1 VSERLITAADVPALL
16 AGAEFFSTSAAGEGI
31 DFAGVW
37 LGDILAHT
45 GPVRLVAA
53 GDLDPGTV
61 CAAIGGMGST
71 TAMAELPPSGN
82 EPEALARSLEGR
94 CGPLGAVLP
103 LNAASVNALFPVA
116 AAALLGLP
124 LIDCDGMGRVFPLIH
139 QTTFELAGLSLAPMA
154 AVSAGD
160 DSLLLE
166 TGSARA
172 ERLARVVAQSAGGW
186 LLCALYP
193 TRVGELAGAAIPG
206 SMSRVLEV
214 GRVLLAH
221 APGRPAWAG
230 GPAWTGGPAHP
241 PGRPGWTDGPAHPPG
256 PPWEAG
262 EAGAFQEGGPGQR
275 GVVAPH
281 ERLLAELTAVTGA
294 SVLGGGRLVEIGPS
308 VRQAAALFPGN
319 PVGLAVHDH
328 DSGRLIRIEA
338 HNELILALSDGSL
351 AAAVPDLLCL
361 LDRGTL
367 RMTGPGRLTAGDLVD
382 VLVVPAAPLW
392 HTIPGL
398 ALGGPGAF
406 GFPLR
411 HPKEAGR

>member
-1 VSERLITAADVPALL
+1 MSERLITAADVPALL

-37 LGDILAHT
+37 LGDILDHT

-53 GDLDPGTV
+53 GDLDPGTA
-61 CAAIGGMGST
+61 CAAIGAMGST
-71 TAMAELPPSGN
+71 TAMAELPPSGD
-82 EPEALARSLEGR
+82 EPAVLARSLEGR

-154 AVSAGD
+154 AVSAGY

-221 APGRPAWAG
+221 APGRPAW
-230 GPAWTGGPAHP
+230 TGGPAQ
-241 PGRPGWTDGPAHPPG
+241 
-256 PPWEAG
+256 PPWESG
-262 EAGAFQEGGPGQR
+262 PSPDGGPSWEGGPFREGGPGAR
-275 GVVAPH
+275 RVVAPH

-411 HPKEAGR
+411 HPKEASR

>member
-1 VSERLITAADVPALL
+1 MSERLITAADVPALL

-37 LGDILAHT
+37 LGDILDHT

-61 CAAIGGMGST
+61 CAAIGAMGST
-71 TAMAELPPSGN
+71 TAMAELPPSGD
-82 EPEALARSLEGR
+82 EPAVLARSLEGR

-154 AVSAGD
+154 AVSAGY

-221 APGRPAWAG
+221 APGRPAW
-230 GPAWTGGPAHP
+230 TGGPAHP
-241 PGRPGWTDGPAHPPG
+241 PWESGPSPDGG
-256 PPWEAG
+256 PSWEG
-262 EAGAFQEGGPGQR
+262 GPFREGGPGAR
-275 GVVAPH
+275 RVVAPH

-411 HPKEAGR
+411 HPKEASR

>member
-1 VSERLITAADVPALL
+1 MSERLITAADVPALL

-37 LGDILAHT
+37 LGDILDHT

-53 GDLDPGTV
+53 GDLDPGTA
-61 CAAIGGMGST
+61 CAAIGAMGST
-71 TAMAELPPSGN
+71 TAMAELPPSGD
-82 EPEALARSLEGR
+82 EPAVLARSLEGR

-154 AVSAGD
+154 AVSAGY

-221 APGRPAWAG
+221 APGRPAW
-230 GPAWTGGPAHP
+230 TGGPAQ
-241 PGRPGWTDGPAHPPG
+241 
-256 PPWEAG
+256 PPWESGPAPDG
-262 EAGAFQEGGPGQR
+262 GPSWEGGPYREGGPGAR
-275 GVVAPH
+275 RVVAPH

-411 HPKEAGR
+411 HPKEASR

>member
-1 VSERLITAADVPALL
+1 MSERLITAADVPALL

-37 LGDILAHT
+37 LGDILDHT

-53 GDLDPGTV
+53 GDLDPGTA
-61 CAAIGGMGST
+61 CAAIGAMGST
-71 TAMAELPPSGN
+71 TAMAELPPSGD
-82 EPEALARSLEGR
+82 EPAVLARSLEGR

-154 AVSAGD
+154 AVSAGY

-221 APGRPAWAG
+221 APGRPAW
-230 GPAWTGGPAHP
+230 TGGPAQ
-241 PGRPGWTDGPAHPPG
+241 
-256 PPWEAG
+256 PPWESSPSPDG
-262 EAGAFQEGGPGQR
+262 GPSWEGGPFREGGPGAR
-275 GVVAPH
+275 RAVAPH

-411 HPKEAGR
+411 HPKEASR

>member
-1 VSERLITAADVPALL
+1 MSERLITAADVPALL

-61 CAAIGGMGST
+61 CAAIGAMGST
-71 TAMAELPPSGN
+71 TAMAELPPSGD
-82 EPEALARSLEGR
+82 EPAVLARSLEGR

-154 AVSAGD
+154 AVSAGY

-193 TRVGELAGAAIPG
+193 TRVGELAGVAIPG

-221 APGRPAWAG
+221 APGRPAW
-230 GPAWTGGPAHP
+230 TGGPPH
-241 PGRPGWTDGPAHPPG
+241 
-256 PPWEAG
+256 PPWESG
-262 EAGAFQEGGPGQR
+262 PSYEGGPGQR
-275 GVVAPH
+275 RVVAPH

-351 AAAVPDLLCL
+351 TAAVPDLLCL

-411 HPKEAGR
+411 HPKEASR

>member
-1 VSERLITAADVPALL
+1 MSERLITAADVPALL

-71 TAMAELPPSGN
+71 TAMAELPPSGD
-82 EPEALARSLEGR
+82 EPAVLARSLEGR

-124 LIDCDGMGRVFPLIH
+124 LIDGDGMGRVFPLIH
-139 QTTFELAGLSLAPMA
+139 QTTFELAGLSLGPMA
-154 AVSAGD
+154 AVSAGY

-166 TGSARA
+166 TGSARV

-193 TRVGELAGAAIPG
+193 ARVGELAGAAIPG
-206 SMSRVLEV
+206 SVSRVLEV

-230 GPAWTGGPAHP
+230 GPAH
-241 PGRPGWTDGPAHPPG
+241 
-256 PPWEAG
+256 PPWENG
-262 EAGAFQEGGPGQR
+262 PSPESGPGRR

-308 VRQAAALFPGN
+308 ARQAAALFPGN

-411 HPKEAGR
+411 HPKEASR

>member
-1 VSERLITAADVPALL
+1 MSERLITAADVPALL

-37 LGDILAHT
+37 LGDVLAHA
-45 GPVRLVAA
+45 GPVRLVPPA
-53 GDLDPGTV
+53 GLDPGTV
-61 CAAIGGMGST
+61 CAAIGAMGST
-71 TAMAELPPSGN
+71 TAMAELPPSGD
-82 EPEALARSLEGR
+82 EPAVLARSLAGR
-94 CGPLGAVLP
+94 CGGPLGAVLP

-139 QTTFELAGLSLAPMA
+139 QTTFELAGLPLAPMA
-154 AVSAGD
+154 AVSAGYD
-160 DSLLLE
+160 ALLLE

-193 TRVGELAGAAIPG
+193 TRVGRLAGAAIPG

-214 GRVLLAH
+214 GRVLHAH
-221 APGRPAWAG
+221 AASARPSWNGSPGAL
-230 GPAWTGGPAHP
+230 GPLGS
-241 PGRPGWTDGPAHPPG
+241 PGAPG
-256 PPWEAG
+256 PLGSPG
-262 EAGAFQEGGPGQR
+262 PLDSPGSPGGPGLR
-275 GVVAPH
+275 GGQVAPH
-281 ERLLAELTAVTGA
+281 ERLLAELAAATGA

-367 RMTGPGRLTAGDLVD
+367 RMTGPGRLTAGDQVD